1 MDNKVIRP
9 KWQDRY
15 EVLAPEDNDA
25 LETKAAIH
33 EFRGGLPKE
42 QSEEKAYEDY
52 LKDKALDSS
61 AHHYI
66 GMRAATASHH
76 EPAAKK
82 HGTAYTAAMKHLG
95 YNPLEAPPK
104 EVLDRAKDIE
114 KNPYKFTPH
123 KADGFFETKEEVK
136 EEPNKTQE
144 LLTKLKSLRAKPTD
158 NG

>member
-1 MDNKVIRP
+1 MDNKVINP

-25 LETKAAIH
+25 LEAKAAIH
-33 EFRGGLPKE
+33 EFRGGLHKE
-42 QSEEKAYEDY
+42 EAESKAHEDY
-52 LKDKALDSS
+52 LKDHAVDSA

-66 GMRAATASHH
+66 GMRAATASNH

-95 YNPLEAPPK
+95 YNPLDIPPK
-104 EVLDRAKDIE
+104 DVLDRVKDID

-123 KADGFFETKEEVK
+123 KADGFFASKEEPK
-136 EEPNKTQE
+136 AEEPNKTQE
-144 LLTKLKSLRAKPTD
+144 LLTKLKSLRAKPSP
-158 NG
+158 